1 MKANRNNRRP
11 GGGKLPKP
19 LAQLQGN
26 LQRLSTQ
33 ALAVVLDATV
43 EVLRERGVAVRLWN
57 EKGRSIQKFGYIGGR
72 IYALV
77 PQGRQGPEETSHGEN
92 GEDTGGGAPGA

>member
-11 GGGKLPKP
+11 GGGKPPKP
-19 LAQLQGN
+19 LAQLKGN

-57 EKGRSIQKFGYIGGR
+57 EKGRSIQKFGYIGGM

-77 PQGRQGPEETSHGEN
+77 PQGRQEPEEVDHGES
-92 GEDTGGGAPGA
+92 GENTGGGAPGA

>member
-11 GGGKLPKP
+11 GGGKPPKP
-19 LAQLQGN
+19 LAQLKGN

-33 ALAVVLDATV
+33 DLDRGV

-77 PQGRQGPEETSHGEN
+77 PQGRQEPEEVDHGES
-92 GEDTGGGAPGA
+92 GENTGGGAPGA

>member
-1 MKANRNNRRP
+1 MAKRSNRGP
-11 GGGKLPKP
+11 GGRKLPPP
-19 LAQLQGN
+19 LAQLKGN

-33 ALAVVLDATV
+33 SLAVVLDASV

-57 EKGRSIQKFGYIGGR
+57 EKGREVQKFGYIGGR

-77 PQGRQGPEETSHGEN
+77 PQEEAKPEEADHGES
-92 GEDTGGGAPGA
+92 GEDENG